1 MAGQAQCPICDVTI
15 VPASDAQA
23 SEVISCPDCGSDLE
37 IKSLDPL
44 VIAEAPR
51 VEEDWG
57 E

>member
-15 VPASDAQA
+15 VPASDVQA